1 MAAHSP
7 PPAPEWLTGIWRRKS
22 IVYSDG
28 TEDRST
34 CVLWGQTRSRY
45 VDLRIPADRP
55 PARGR
60 RSFDDFSE
68 GELLLLAEQMGFA
81 GHVVLKGDVCTWI
94 RYIDFQPNTG
104 RPDSGRLELNGDA
117 LHERGEA
124 SSVLGRDYHEIFH
137 REHKAERCCALQS
150 FAPTQGGV
158 NEEGTAR
165 AVLILIDNHFLFAQA
180 RSEEL
185 PQGQSLRELVLA
197 AGKDRS
203 LIHRLSRLRNL
214 GRKNRGK
221 RSVAGHLFDYSL
233 PRAATA
239 AAALFCCAER
249 GNRQSC
255 FVLRFFPATLENH
268 RVVDTHRR
276 SRNSIQPVSQS
287 DRALVRRQRRSEASR
302 RLLSIL
308 PKTRSPERT
317 STSRPPWR

>member
-7 PPAPEWLTGIWRRKS
+7 PPAPEWLTGIWRRES

-94 RYIDFQPNTG
+94 RYIDYQPNTG

-137 REHKAERCCALQS
+137 REHKAERCCAALQS
-150 FAPTQGGV
+150 FAPTQGGA

-203 LIHRLSRLRNL
+203 LIHRYLDCEISFGNIEGNDPWLVISSTIPFRERQRLLPRSSVVQ
-214 GRKNRGK
+214 RGETGSLVLCSDSSLQHW
-221 RSVAGHLFDYSL
+221 RIIDSSL
-233 PRAATA
+233 PTDDLVT
-239 AAALFCCAER
+239 LF
-249 GNRQSC
+249 
-255 FVLRFFPATLENH
+255 
-268 RVVDTHRR
+268 
-276 SRNSIQPVSQS
+276 SR
-287 DRALVRRQRRSEASR
+287 
-302 RLLSIL
+302 
-308 PKTRSPERT
+308 
-317 STSRPPWR
+317 

>member
-7 PPAPEWLTGIWRRKS
+7 PPAPEWLTGIWRRES

-94 RYIDFQPNTG
+94 RYIDYQPNTG

-203 LIHRLSRLRNL
+203 LIHRYLDCEISVGKIEVRGWSSLRLFPSASGNGCCRAL
-214 GRKNRGK
+214 LLCREGK
-221 RSVAGHLFDYSL
+221 PAV
-233 PRAATA
+233 
-239 AAALFCCAER
+239 LFCA
-249 GNRQSC
+249 
-255 FVLRFFPATLENH
+255 P
-268 RVVDTHRR
+268 
-276 SRNSIQPVSQS
+276 
-287 DRALVRRQRRSEASR
+287 
-302 RLLSIL
+302 IL
-308 PKTRSPERT
+308 PCNIGESSTRRY
-317 STSRPPWR
+317 PPTIS

>member
-1 MAAHSP
+1 M
-7 PPAPEWLTGIWRRKS
+7 
-22 IVYSDG
+22 
-28 TEDRST
+28 
-34 CVLWGQTRSRY
+34 LWGQTRSRY

-68 GELLLLAEQMGFA
+68 GELLLLSEQMGFA

-94 RYIDFQPNTG
+94 RYIDYQPNTG

-137 REHKAERCCALQS
+137 REHKAERCCAALQS
-150 FAPTQGGV
+150 FAPTQGGA

-203 LIHRLSRLRNL
+203 LIHRYLDCEISVGKIEGNDPWLVISSTIPFRERQRLLPRSSVVQ
-214 GRKNRGK
+214 RGETGSLVLCSDSSLQHW
-221 RSVAGHLFDYSL
+221 RIIDSSL
-233 PRAATA
+233 PTDDLVT
-239 AAALFCCAER
+239 LF
-249 GNRQSC
+249 
-255 FVLRFFPATLENH
+255 
-268 RVVDTHRR
+268 
-276 SRNSIQPVSQS
+276 SR
-287 DRALVRRQRRSEASR
+287 
-302 RLLSIL
+302 
-308 PKTRSPERT
+308 
-317 STSRPPWR
+317 